1 MNELIL
7 GFQNTQDAIAAER
20 KLLDAGVDVQPVPA
34 PKAVK
39 GGCGICLAVHSADI
53 GKVRLLLGN
62 LAFVAE
68 WRNSNI

>member
-20 KLLDAGVDVQPVPA
+20 KLLDAGMDVELMPA
-34 PKAVK
+34 PKAIK
-39 GGCGICLAVHSADI
+39 DGGICLAVHSADI

-62 LAFVAE
+62 LAFLAE

>member
-20 KLLDAGVDVQPVPA
+20 KLLDAGMDVELTPA
-34 PKAVK
+34 PKAIK
-39 GGCGICLAVHSADI
+39 DGGICLAVHSTDT